1 MEIAKMT
8 LNESTVVM
16 LNSLIANIK
25 LGNVSVISREADE
38 YEDGL
43 IELSIKLSGTPELV
57 ENPNKK

>member
-38 YEDGL
+38 HEDGL
-43 IELSIKLSGTPELV
+43 IELSIKLSGTPELG
-57 ENPNKK
+57 